1 MLSEIYL
8 LHFLTHFWRQ
18 HAAVLKVSF
27 KERGITSQLCWLE
40 FQDGAQP
47 HYPKILSLRSEARL
61 GRHRDCGWEDPKDFQ
76 LWLRQHQLLFRHL
89 KKISNCTENMGS
101 FLSLLIGAP
110 TFHLFF
116 KKKKLSIRRFMSIF
130 SRKATIQEN
139 VVPVHVNS
147 NKMGSSIPKL
157 ICPYPKLKG
166 KKGKLLIFIYS

>member
-47 HYPKILSLRSEARL
+47 HYPKILSLRSEAQL
-61 GRHRDCGWEDPKDFQ
+61 GHHHDCGWEDPKDFQ
-76 LWLRQHQLLFRHL
+76 LWWRQHQLLFRHL
-89 KKISNCTENMGS
+89 KKNTKLYREYGVFPEPFNWSS
-101 FLSLLIGAP
+101 HFSPFLQ
-110 TFHLFF
+110 
-116 KKKKLSIRRFMSIF
+116 KKKLSIRRFMSIF

-166 KKGKLLIFIYS
+166 KKGKLLIFIYP